1 MKLCD
6 AIAVVKNLESDK
18 LTDETKGLAIPRTI
32 EAETLNSLT
41 KSDMKMII
49 KWLFYKCYEVR
60 E

>member
-18 LTDETKGLAIPRTI
+18 LTDETKGLAILRTI